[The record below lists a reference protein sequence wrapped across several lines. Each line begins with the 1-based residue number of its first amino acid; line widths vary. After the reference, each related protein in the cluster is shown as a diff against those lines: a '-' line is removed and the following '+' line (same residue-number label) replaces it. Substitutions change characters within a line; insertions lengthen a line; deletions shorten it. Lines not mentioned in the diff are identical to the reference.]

1 MPPRCVAPR
10 EGARCL
16 SQQAYG
22 RGYRKFT
29 CACWRRVNTPGW
41 RVGVP
46 KLCVNTPGWRV
57 WSGICRE
64 PIASRWRLRRP
75 SYPGT
80 ACWTKSS
87 HRARLCGFRGSEAEG
102 GDTAGETAATVIH
115 RAAVAA
121 QGLGNWEPEEV
132 VATAVCSARD
142 ADEGRVA
149 MTSDDFREK
158 CIEMINRILA
168 QGFERPIY
176 FAAIAIDGLTTIGS
190 SETVTGA
197 AQPLVKTDA
206 PSGSLATYLLPIN
219 VLFVDPKGKVAHG
232 VIDAAGAVSCRVL
245 N

>member
-1 MPPRCVAPR
+1 VEAFR
-10 EGARCL
+10 L
-16 SQQAYG
+16 DG
-22 RGYRKFT
+22 RPATRH
-29 CACWRRVNTPGW
+29 A
-41 RVGVP
+41 RVG
-46 KLCVNTPGWRV
+46 PGE
-57 WSGICRE
+57 GD
-64 PIASRWRLRRP
+64 
-75 SYPGT
+75 G
-80 ACWTKSS
+80 
-87 HRARLCGFRGSEAEG
+87 EG
-102 GDTAGETAATVIH
+102 GDAAGEAEATACH

-121 QGLGNWEPEEV
+121 QGLASWEPAG
-132 VATAVCSARD
+132 VATAACNAGDV
-142 ADEGRVA
+142 DEGRVA

-176 FAAIAIDGLTTIGS
+176 FSATAIDGLTTIGS

-206 PSGSLATYLLPIN
+206 LAGSFTTYLLPIN

>member
-1 MPPRCVAPR
+1 MPGANRLTLAITAAILSRGGLLDRSPATGRTCVSSGKGDG
-10 EGARCL
+10 EGD
-16 SQQAYG
+16 
-22 RGYRKFT
+22 
-29 CACWRRVNTPGW
+29 
-41 RVGVP
+41 
-46 KLCVNTPGWRV
+46 
-57 WSGICRE
+57 
-64 PIASRWRLRRP
+64 
-75 SYPGT
+75 
-80 ACWTKSS
+80 
-87 HRARLCGFRGSEAEG
+87 
-102 GDTAGETAATVIH
+102 DTAGETVATAFH

-121 QGLGNWEPEEV
+121 QGLAKWEPAG
-132 VATAVCSARD
+132 VATAACNAR
-142 ADEGRVA
+142 AANEGRVA

-206 PSGSLATYLLPIN
+206 TAGSLTVYLLPIN

-232 VIDAAGAVSCRVL
+232 AINGSGAVSSRVL